1 MQAVMT
7 PRLIS
12 TIDHSMIGCE
22 SVYVARADMVWMRMH
37 WIMVTKNPR
46 AKSKVRAT
54 WRSWSVL
61 LFTIDVMNARS
72 TDLTTLVEL

>member
-1 MQAVMT
+1 MT

-22 SVYVARADMVWMRMH
+22 SVYVARADIVWMRMH

-46 AKSKVRAT
+46 AKSRARAT
-54 WRSWSVL
+54 WQFWSVL
-61 LFTIDVMNARS
+61 SSTIDMIHAC
-72 TDLTTLVEL
+72 LAHLAALIEL

>member
-46 AKSKVRAT
+46 AKSRARAT
-54 WRSWSVL
+54 WQFLVSTFVCDREN
-61 LFTIDVMNARS
+61 NAYLS
-72 TDLTTLVEL
+72 D